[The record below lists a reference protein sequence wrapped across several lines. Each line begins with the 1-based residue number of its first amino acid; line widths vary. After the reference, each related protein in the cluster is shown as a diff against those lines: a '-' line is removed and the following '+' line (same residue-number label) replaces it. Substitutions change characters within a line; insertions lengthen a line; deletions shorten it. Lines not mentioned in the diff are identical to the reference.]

1 MSQRNLPS
9 KGLPYEITDSIKGI
23 GERIRIARIRRNLT
37 MEEMSSRMYITRKT
51 LARLEK
57 GEPGVSLAVLASA
70 LWVLGLDDNLKNI
83 ADPAQDTVGLFH
95 ERKKLPKRASPGK
108 PDNELDF

>member
-1 MSQRNLPS
+1 MSQNNLPG
-9 KGLPYEITDSIKGI
+9 KGLPPEITDSIKGI

-57 GEPGVSLAVLASA
+57 GETGVSLAVLASA

-83 ADPAQDTVGLFH
+83 ADPARDTVGLFH
-95 ERKKLPKRASPGK
+95 ERKKLPKRAGTRRQ
-108 PDNELDF
+108 NTELDF

>member
-1 MSQRNLPS
+1 MPQRNLPN
-9 KGLPYEITDSIKGI
+9 KGLPPEMTDSIRAL
-23 GERIRIARIRRNLT
+23 GEHIRIARVRRNLT
-37 MEEMSSRMYITRKT
+37 MEEMASRMFITRKT

-57 GEPGVSLAVLASA
+57 GETGVSLAVLASA

-95 ERKKLPKRASPGK
+95 ERKKLPKRASANK
-108 PDNELDF
+108 QDNELDF